1 MRFIMP
7 SREQPKV
14 FKAIKAGFDSL
25 SSHVWLLLFPI
36 ALDLFFLFGKRL
48 LISNQINSFLSSF
61 IPPEGM
67 TADLLATWEDLKLL
81 LSETLNNF
89 SLTTFL
95 RSYPIGIPS
104 LLSNRN
110 LSVSPLGEYSTIEV
124 NPSGTLL
131 AVLGISAIGF
141 LLGVIYL
148 YAIRKSTNINP
159 TKDSWQSFSKQLI
172 SLIMIPLSL
181 IVIALV
187 IFVPALLIISVLTA
201 LIPLLGSIGS
211 FLFYFMVLSAG
222 IPLIFTAH
230 EILLYG
236 TSFKDALKESIKVVR
251 PTNMKSSSFLFLVLF
266 VSYITNFLWQIPEDG
281 SYMLLVSIL
290 GHAVVSTILWIAS
303 FHFYEDARNCVHR
316 SIEEETLDSEQL
328 SV

>member
-1 MRFIMP
+1 MP

>member
-1 MRFIMP
+1 MP

-81 LSETLNNF
+81 LSETLKNF

>member
-1 MRFIMP
+1 MP

-48 LISNQINSFLSSF
+48 LISDQINSFLSNF

-67 TADLLATWEDLKLL
+67 TAELLATWEELKLL
-81 LSETLNNF
+81 LSETIKNF
-89 SLTTFL
+89 SLTSFL

-110 LSVSPLGEYSTIEV
+110 LSVSPLGEYSTAQV
-124 NPSGTLL
+124 SASGTVLT
-131 AVLGISAIGF
+131 VLGFSVIGF
-141 LLGVIYL
+141 LLGVLYL
-148 YAIRKSTNINP
+148 YAIQKSTKTNQ
-159 TKDSWQSFSKQLI
+159 TKDTWQSFSKQLLT
-172 SLIMIPLSL
+172 LILIPLVL

-187 IFVPALLIISVLTA
+187 IFVPVLVIISVLTA
-201 LIPLLGSIGS
+201 IIPLLGSIGS
-211 FLFYFMVLSAG
+211 FLFYIFVLSAG

-236 TSFKDALKESIKVVR
+236 TSFKDAIKESIKVVR
-251 PTNMKSSSFLFLVLF
+251 PTNMKTSSFLFLVLL

-303 FHFYEDARNCVHR
+303 FHFYEDARNCVHQ
-316 SIEEETLDSEQL
+316 SIEETLDSEQL

>member
-1 MRFIMP
+1 MP
-7 SREQPKV
+7 AREQPKV

-48 LISNQINSFLSSF
+48 LISDQINSFLSSF

-67 TADLLATWEDLKLL
+67 TTELLATWEDLKLL
-81 LSETLNNF
+81 LSETINNF
-89 SLTTFL
+89 SLTSFL

-104 LLSNRN
+104 LFSNRN
-110 LSVSPLGEYSTIEV
+110 FSVSPLGEYNTVQVSSI
-124 NPSGTLL
+124 GTVL
-131 AVLGISAIGF
+131 AVLGFSVVGF
-141 LLGVIYL
+141 LLGVLYL
-148 YAIRKSTNINP
+148 YGVRNSTNINL
-159 TKDSWQSFSKQLI
+159 TKVTWQSFSKQLL
-172 SLIMIPLSL
+172 SLILIPLVL

-187 IFVPALLIISVLTA
+187 IFVPALLIIAVLTII
-201 LIPLLGSIGS
+201 LPLLGSIGS
-211 FLFYFMVLSAG
+211 FLLYFLVLSAG

-236 TSFKDALKESIKVVR
+236 INFQDAIKESIKVVR
-251 PTNMKSSSFLFLVLF
+251 PTNMKTSSFLFFAFL
-266 VSYITNFLWQIPEDG
+266 VSYITNLLWQIPEDG
-281 SYMLLVSIL
+281 SYMLIVSIL
-290 GHAVVSTILWIAS
+290 GHAVISTILWIAS

-316 SIEEETLDSEQL
+316 SIVEETLNSEHL

>member
-1 MRFIMP
+1 MP

-14 FKAIKAGFDSL
+14 FKAIKAGFDNL

-48 LISNQINSFLSSF
+48 LISDQINAFLASF

-67 TADLLATWEDLKLL
+67 TAELLATWEDLKLL
-81 LSETLNNF
+81 LTETIKNF
-89 SLTTFL
+89 SLTSFL
-95 RSYPIGIPS
+95 RTFPIGIPS

-110 LSVSPLGEYSTIEV
+110 LSVSPLGEYSTAQV
-124 NPSGTLL
+124 SASGTLL
-131 AVLGISAIGF
+131 TVLGFSVIGF
-141 LLGVIYL
+141 LLGVLFL
-148 YAIRKSTNINP
+148 YAIRKSTKINQ
-159 TKDSWQSFSKQLI
+159 TKDTWSSFSKQLL
-172 SLIMIPLSL
+172 SLILILLVL

-187 IFVPALLIISVLTA
+187 IFVPALIIISVLTVI
-201 LIPLLGSIGS
+201 IPFLGSITT
-211 FLFYFMVLSAG
+211 FLFSFIILSAG
-222 IPLIFTAH
+222 LPLIFTAH

-236 TSFKDALKESIKVVR
+236 TNFQDAIKESIKVVR
-251 PTNMKSSSFLFLVLF
+251 PTNMKTSSFLFLVLI
-266 VSYITNFLWQIPEDG
+266 VSYFTNFLWQIPEDG
-281 SYMLLVSIL
+281 SYMLLISIL
-290 GHAVVSTILWIAS
+290 GHALVSTILWIAS